1 MRLTLT
7 LTGGVG
13 GVRLRKVLDG
23 ATLTDRERDRLARLL
38 AEAGFWS
45 SPARLEPRSPA
56 PDRLRY
62 RLAVEDGARHHE
74 VLAAEEAMPEPLR
87 ALVRWVE
94 ARSSPARR

>member
-7 LTGGVG
+7 LTGGVA

-23 ATLTDRERDRLARLL
+23 AALAPREREHLERLL
-38 AEAGFWS
+38 AEADFWS
-45 SPARLEPRSPA
+45 SPARLESRSPA

-62 RLAVEDGARHHE
+62 RLAVEDGARRHE

-94 ARSSPARR
+94 ARSKPARR

>member
-7 LTGGVG
+7 LTGGVAG
-13 GVRLRKVLDG
+13 ARVRRDLDG
-23 ATLTDRERDRLARLL
+23 SALTARDRDHLERLL

-45 SPARLEPRSPA
+45 APARIESRSPA

-62 RLAVEDGARHHE
+62 RLAVEDGERRRE

-94 ARSSPARR
+94 ARSKPARR